1 MSKIQ
6 QRSEQLVINA
16 ILNEPSC
23 IHDVMSTIS
32 SDMFQFPDNKLIFE
46 AISFLYLSQEPVGL
60 ITAFKQLNK
69 SKSMNKQQALGE
81 LSHIYSMFSA
91 TDRYEV
97 GTAVRFLLSESV
109 RHEHIDF
116 AKKMGDISVS
126 DDYEPSTII
135 DMMQSHILDNKLKKI
150 VNKKEM
156 TNEDLI
162 NELDKKMIESA
173 THSGISGIKTGYERF
188 DRVTSGMQ
196 PTNFIIVAAR
206 PAMGK
211 ELSNNARVYT
221 ANGYKLMGEIKQGDK
236 VLGSNGKE
244 CNVTNVFPQGLKDT
258 YRIHFDDGSHVD
270 CGLEHQW
277 EVSTRSTRRAGKE
290 AIVMTTKEMI
300 GNVTLNDGRKN
311 FSIKMCEPLQ
321 FKYKEPVINPYL
333 LGALIGDGSFS
344 SGGIRFSNSEN
355 DVIQKVELYLPEDC
369 SIRRIDEYDYYL
381 GGMKEYIKEIGLLG
395 LRSYEKFIPKEFLYN
410 IVPVRVA
417 LLRGLIDT
425 DGFVCLSGRNGIEYS
440 TSSKRLCDDILEL
453 VRGLGG
459 KASFKVKKTHY
470 RKEGVKIECKDS
482 YRMYLSLPE
491 SIIPVSSMKHLAKY
505 NGKKQYHAKFITN
518 IEKLGTQEE
527 MTCIAVDAEDCLY
540 VTDGCT
546 LTHNTQFA
554 LGVIRNASIKDDKK
568 GLFISCEMDEVQLM
582 KRIIAVD
589 SGIPGYSLKRGTLT
603 PSERGRYERSRKR
616 IINSGVKIVA
626 GTFTIADVLSLIYK
640 LKHSEGL
647 DYVVIDY
654 IQKITSPNA
663 QNRTNEV
670 GDVSRK
676 LKDAA
681 NDLKI
686 PIIALAQLSRAV
698 EHRVDKKPQLS
709 DLRESGD
716 IEQDAD
722 IVTFLYRPSY
732 YMSIEER
739 EMNPLADDGYLVI
752 AKHRDGELEDIHLK
766 FDGNIPAWKNPN
778 ERDDYTDEYVQTAMS
793 PNIDF

>member
-23 IHDVMSTIS
+23 IHDVMSSVS

-60 ITAFKQLNK
+60 ITVFKQLSK

-91 TDRYEV
+91 TDRYEA

-116 AKKMGDISVS
+116 AKKIGDISVS
-126 DDYEPSTII
+126 DDYEPSTVI

-211 ELSNNARVYT
+211 
-221 ANGYKLMGEIKQGDK
+221 
-236 VLGSNGKE
+236 
-244 CNVTNVFPQGLKDT
+244 
-258 YRIHFDDGSHVD
+258 
-270 CGLEHQW
+270 
-277 EVSTRSTRRAGKE
+277 
-290 AIVMTTKEMI
+290 
-300 GNVTLNDGRKN
+300 
-311 FSIKMCEPLQ
+311 
-321 FKYKEPVINPYL
+321 
-333 LGALIGDGSFS
+333 
-344 SGGIRFSNSEN
+344 
-355 DVIQKVELYLPEDC
+355 
-369 SIRRIDEYDYYL
+369 
-381 GGMKEYIKEIGLLG
+381 
-395 LRSYEKFIPKEFLYN
+395 
-410 IVPVRVA
+410 
-417 LLRGLIDT
+417 
-425 DGFVCLSGRNGIEYS
+425 
-440 TSSKRLCDDILEL
+440 
-453 VRGLGG
+453 
-459 KASFKVKKTHY
+459 
-470 RKEGVKIECKDS
+470 
-482 YRMYLSLPE
+482 
-491 SIIPVSSMKHLAKY
+491 
-505 NGKKQYHAKFITN
+505 
-518 IEKLGTQEE
+518 
-527 MTCIAVDAEDCLY
+527 
-540 VTDGCT
+540 
-546 LTHNTQFA
+546 TQFA

-589 SGIPGYSLKRGTLT
+589 SGIPGYSLKRGSLT

-640 LKHSEGL
+640 LKHSQGL

>member
-1 MSKIQ
+1 MNKIQ
-6 QRSEQLVINA
+6 QRSEQLVINC

-23 IHDVMSTIS
+23 IHDVMSTVGL
-32 SDMFQFPDNKLIFE
+32 DVFQFPDTKLIFE
-46 AISFLYLSQEPVGL
+46 TINFLYLSQEPVNL
-60 ITAFKQLNK
+60 ITVFKQLNK
-69 SKSMNKQQALGE
+69 SRSLNKQQALSE
-81 LSHIYSMFSA
+81 LTGIHSMFTASERLELA
-91 TDRYEV
+91 
-97 GTAVRFLLSESV
+97 TAVRYLLSESV

-116 AKKMGDISVS
+116 AKKISDISNS
-126 DDYEPSTII
+126 DEYEPSTVI
-135 DMMQSHILDNKLKKI
+135 DLMQSHILDNKLKKI
-150 VNKKEM
+150 VNKKEQS
-156 TNEDLI
+156 NEDLL
-162 NELDKKMIESA
+162 NELDRKMAESA
-173 THSGISGIKTGYERF
+173 THSGISGIRTGYERF

-196 PTNFIIVAAR
+196 PTNLIIVAAR

-211 ELSNNARVYT
+211 ELSNNAKVYT
-221 ANGYKLMGEIKQGDK
+221 SSGYKLMGEIKAGDK

-244 CNVTNVFPQGLKDT
+244 CNVTHVFPQGVKDT
-258 YRIHFDDGSHVD
+258 YRVHFDDGSCVD

-277 EVSTRSTRRAGKE
+277 EVSTRKTRRTRKDA
-290 AIVMTTKEMI
+290 VVLTTKDMI
-300 GNVTLNDGRKN
+300 GNVILKDGRKN
-311 FSIKMCEPLQ
+311 FSIRMCEPLQ
-321 FKYKEPVINPYL
+321 FKYNEPIIDPYL
-333 LGALIGDGSFS
+333 LGALIGDGGLS
-344 SGGIRFSNSEN
+344 SGIRFSNSEDDMVQN
-355 DVIQKVELYLPEDC
+355 INLSLPDDC
-369 SIRRIDEYDYYL
+369 YMKHIGKYDYYL
-381 GGMKEYIKEIGLLG
+381 GGMKKYIEKIGLMG
-395 LRSYEKFIPKEFLYN
+395 LRSHEKFIPKEFLYN
-410 IVPVRVA
+410 SIPVRIA
-417 LLRGLIDT
+417 LLQGLMDT
-425 DGFVCLSGRNGIEYS
+425 DGFVCLAGRNGIEYS
-440 TSSKRLCDDILEL
+440 TSSERLCHDILEL

-459 KASFKVKKTHY
+459 KASFKLKKTHY
-470 RKEGVKIECKDS
+470 RKGNVKVDCKDS
-482 YRMYLSLPE
+482 YRMYISLPE
-491 SIIPVSSMKHLAKY
+491 YITPVRSAKHLAKY
-505 NGKKQYHAKFITN
+505 SSEKKYHAKFITK

-527 MTCIAVDAEDCLY
+527 MTCISVDAEDCLY

-589 SGIPGYSLKRGTLT
+589 SGIPGYSLKRGNLT
-603 PSERGRYERSRKR
+603 PSERGRFERSRKR
-616 IINSGVKIVA
+616 IINSGIKIVA
-626 GTFTIADVLSLIYK
+626 GSFTIADVLSLIYK

-681 NDLKI
+681 NELKI

-698 EHRVDKKPQLS
+698 EHRIDKKPQLS

-739 EMNPLADDGYLVI
+739 EANPLADDGYLVI

-778 ERDDYTDEYVQTAMS
+778 ERDDYTDEYVQTAIS

>member
-1 MSKIQ
+1 
-6 QRSEQLVINA
+6 
-16 ILNEPSC
+16 
-23 IHDVMSTIS
+23 
-32 SDMFQFPDNKLIFE
+32 MFHFPDNKLIFE

-60 ITAFKQLNK
+60 ITVFKQLSK

-91 TDRYEV
+91 TDRYEA

-116 AKKMGDISVS
+116 AKKIGDISVS
-126 DDYEPSTII
+126 DDYEPSTVI

-211 ELSNNARVYT
+211 
-221 ANGYKLMGEIKQGDK
+221 
-236 VLGSNGKE
+236 
-244 CNVTNVFPQGLKDT
+244 
-258 YRIHFDDGSHVD
+258 
-270 CGLEHQW
+270 
-277 EVSTRSTRRAGKE
+277 
-290 AIVMTTKEMI
+290 
-300 GNVTLNDGRKN
+300 
-311 FSIKMCEPLQ
+311 
-321 FKYKEPVINPYL
+321 
-333 LGALIGDGSFS
+333 
-344 SGGIRFSNSEN
+344 
-355 DVIQKVELYLPEDC
+355 
-369 SIRRIDEYDYYL
+369 
-381 GGMKEYIKEIGLLG
+381 
-395 LRSYEKFIPKEFLYN
+395 
-410 IVPVRVA
+410 
-417 LLRGLIDT
+417 
-425 DGFVCLSGRNGIEYS
+425 
-440 TSSKRLCDDILEL
+440 
-453 VRGLGG
+453 
-459 KASFKVKKTHY
+459 
-470 RKEGVKIECKDS
+470 
-482 YRMYLSLPE
+482 
-491 SIIPVSSMKHLAKY
+491 
-505 NGKKQYHAKFITN
+505 
-518 IEKLGTQEE
+518 
-527 MTCIAVDAEDCLY
+527 
-540 VTDGCT
+540 
-546 LTHNTQFA
+546 TQFA

-589 SGIPGYSLKRGTLT
+589 SGIPGYSLKRGSLT

-640 LKHSEGL
+640 LKHSQGL